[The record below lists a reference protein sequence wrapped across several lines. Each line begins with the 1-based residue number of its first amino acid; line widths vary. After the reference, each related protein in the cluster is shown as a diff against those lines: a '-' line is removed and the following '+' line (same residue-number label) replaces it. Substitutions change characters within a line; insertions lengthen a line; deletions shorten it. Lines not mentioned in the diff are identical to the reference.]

1 MRPTYFCSMDYP
13 AFFERYKH
21 PLFVRYC
28 FSPQEV

>member
-1 MRPTYFCSMDYP
+1 MDYP